1 MTQHR
6 KSGYHLTQRKKRS
19 RINNFKICINF
30 VDNALICSNS
40 TQNSFGKDPLFVE
53 SLMFILVEII
63 IIKKATKTTEKYV
76 NCDKVVEQKGDE
88 YLCS

>member
-6 KSGYHLTQRKKRS
+6 KSGYHLTQREKRS

-30 VDNALICSNS
+30 VDNALICLNS
-40 TQNSFGKDPLFVE
+40 TQNSFGKDLLFVE

-63 IIKKATKTTEKYV
+63 IIKKATTEKYV